1 MKRVSSYLKMR
12 VLGAIES
19 APGSTIV
26 ARIRHVSDQTFLDE
40 DGKRFQFT
48 WRTIQTWYS
57 RYKKGGTTTVI
68 GKPRSDKG
76 KTRKMTPEELLEA
89 IEQVRSSFR
98 GKHNVTA
105 IYRACIEKGLLQRER
120 IAPNTFHRVV
130 KEHELLKPDAEA
142 VTKRRLAFAKAHANE
157 LWQADTMFGPYVSHG
172 AGKVQSKLIAFIDDA
187 SRVCCHGEFFL
198 VENTETLLKAFKSAL
213 YKRGL
218 CEALYVDNGSC
229 YSSQEISQ
237 VCQRIGCIL
246 CHTPVRDGAA
256 KGKIERFFR
265 SVRMSFLNRQLD
277 LSSIET
283 LNRAFTAWVEDEY
296 HQHEHSSL
304 GMRPLDRFGLDL
316 PRIRFLPP
324 NEANDE
330 LFFVE
335 QDRSVLA
342 DNTFSLK
349 NTRFEAPRDLR
360 GRKVQI
366 RFDRLKFDRAIV
378 YFKSERMGEAR
389 PVDFVANDRKPSNKA
404 AAPALAESQSH
415 LAEVES

>member
-19 APGSTIV
+19 APGSSIV
-26 ARIRHVSDQTFLDE
+26 ARIRHVSEQPFVDE
-40 DGKRFQFT
+40 DGQRLQFT

-57 RYKKGGTTTVI
+57 RYKKDGTTTVLQR
-68 GKPRSDKG
+68 PRRDKG
-76 KTRKMTPEELLEA
+76 KTRKMTPEQVLEA
-89 IEQVRSSFR
+89 IEQVRGSFR
-98 GKHNVTA
+98 GRYNITA
-105 IYRACIEKGLLQRER
+105 FYRACIERGHLQRER
-120 IAPNTFHRVV
+120 IAPNTFRRIV
-130 KEHELLKPDAEA
+130 KAHELLKPDAQ
-142 VTKRRLAFAKAHANE
+142 VQDKRRLAFAKAHVNE
-157 LWQADTMFGPYVSHG
+157 LWQADTMVGPYVQHG
-172 AGKVQSKLIAFIDDA
+172 AGKVQSKLIAFLDDA
-187 SRVCCHGEFFL
+187 SRVVCHGEFFL
-198 VENTETLLKAFKSAL
+198 ADNTEMLLKAFKTAL

-218 CEALYVDNGSC
+218 CECLYVDNGSN
-229 YSSQEISQ
+229 YASLEISQ

-265 SVRMSFLNRQLD
+265 TVRESFLTKNLD
-277 LSSIET
+277 LSSLEA
-283 LNRAFTAWVEDEY
+283 LNRAFSTWVEDDY
-296 HQHEHSSL
+296 HQREHSSL
-304 GMRPLDRFGLDL
+304 GMKPIDRFGLDL
-316 PRIRFLPP
+316 GRIRFLPP
-324 NEANDE
+324 SEVNDE

-389 PVDFVANDRKPSNKA
+389 PVDFVANDRKPAKK
-404 AAPALAESQSH
+404 APAIELELGQEGQVRS
-415 LAEVES
+415 

>member
-1 MKRVSSYLKMR
+1 MQRVSSYLKMR

-19 APGSTIV
+19 APGATTV
-26 ARIRHVSDQTFLDE
+26 ARIRHVSEQAFLDE
-40 DGKRFQFT
+40 DGRRFQFT

-57 RYKKGGTTTVI
+57 RYKKDGTTSVI

-76 KTRKMTPEELLEA
+76 KTRKMSPEELLEA
-89 IEQVRSSFR
+89 IEQVRAGFR
-98 GKHNVTA
+98 GPHNVTS

-120 IAPNTFHRVV
+120 VAPNTFRRIV
-130 KEHELLKPDAEA
+130 KAQELLKPDAEVA
-142 VTKRRLAFAKAHANE
+142 GKRRLAFAKAHANE

-198 VENTETLLKAFKSAL
+198 AENTETLLKAFKSAL

-218 CEALYVDNGSC
+218 VEALYVDNGSI

-277 LSSIET
+277 LSSIES
-283 LNRAFTAWVEDEY
+283 LNRAFTTWVEDEY
-296 HQHEHSSL
+296 HQAEHSSL
-304 GMRPLDRFGLDL
+304 GMRPIDRFGLDL
-316 PRIRFLPP
+316 SRVRFLPP
-324 NEANDE
+324 GDVNDE

-335 QDRSVLA
+335 QDRTVLA

-360 GRKVQI
+360 NRKVQI
-366 RFDRLKFDRAIV
+366 RFDRLNFDRAIV
-378 YFKSERMGEAR
+378 YYKNERMGEAR
-389 PVDFVANDRKPSNKA
+389 PVDFVGNDRKPSRKA
-404 AAPALAESQSH
+404 LAAPPEAK
-415 LAEVES
+415 VES

>member
-19 APGSTIV
+19 APAVTIV
-26 ARIRHVSDQTFLDE
+26 GRIRQVSEQVFLDE
-40 DGKRFQFT
+40 DGRRFQFT

-57 RYKKGGTTTVI
+57 RYKKDGTTTVI

-76 KTRKMTPEELLEA
+76 QTRKTTPEELHEA
-89 IEQVRSSFR
+89 IEQVRGCFR
-98 GKHNVTA
+98 GRHNVTA
-105 IYRACIEKGLLQRER
+105 IYRVCIEKGLLERER
-120 IAPNTFHRVV
+120 VAPNTFRRIV
-130 KEHELLKPDAEA
+130 KAHELLKPDADTEN
-142 VTKRRLAFAKAHANE
+142 KRRLAFAKAHANE
-157 LWQADTMFGPYVSHG
+157 LWQADTMFGPYVQHG

-198 VENTETLLKAFKSAL
+198 AENTETLLKAFKSAL

-218 CEALYVDNGSC
+218 VESLYVDNGSI

-265 SVRMSFLNRQLD
+265 TVRMSFLSRQLD
-277 LSSIET
+277 LSSIDA

-296 HQHEHSSL
+296 HQNEHSSL
-304 GMRPLDRFGLDL
+304 GMRPIDRFGLDL
-316 PRIRFLPP
+316 SRIRFLPP
-324 NEANDE
+324 SDVNEE

-335 QDRSVLA
+335 QNRAVLA

-349 NTRFEAPRDLR
+349 NTRFEAPRDVR
-360 GRKVQI
+360 NRKVQI
-366 RFDRLKFDRAIV
+366 RFDRLKFERAIV
-378 YFKSERMGEAR
+378 YYKGERMGEAR
-389 PVDFVANDRKPSNKA
+389 PVDFVANDRKPSNKSVVA
-404 AAPALAESQSH
+404 QQSGE
-415 LAEVES
+415 AKP